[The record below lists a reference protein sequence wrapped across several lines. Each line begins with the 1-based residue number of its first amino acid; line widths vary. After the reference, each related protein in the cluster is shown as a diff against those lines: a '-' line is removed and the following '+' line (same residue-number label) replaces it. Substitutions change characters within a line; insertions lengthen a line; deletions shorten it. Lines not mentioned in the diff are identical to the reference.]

1 MSTVVRI
8 KNKIKETFHC
18 KVCTKPTVSIPFF
31 WNTLEKGELKGCR
44 KCGYRE
50 RFGTR
55 GMIEHL
61 KKKTIEEEYEQ
72 NKT

>member
-1 MSTVVRI
+1 M
-8 KNKIKETFHC
+8 N
-18 KVCTKPTVSIPFF
+18 IPFF
-31 WNTLEKGELKGCR
+31 WNTLEKGELKVCR

-72 NKT
+72 SKT